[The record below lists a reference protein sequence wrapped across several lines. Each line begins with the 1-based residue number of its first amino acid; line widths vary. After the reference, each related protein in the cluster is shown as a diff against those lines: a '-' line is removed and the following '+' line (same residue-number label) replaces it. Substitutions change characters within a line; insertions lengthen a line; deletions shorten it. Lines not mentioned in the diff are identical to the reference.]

1 MRLRLTAPAKINWTL
16 EVLGRRPDGFHAVKT
31 ILQTID
37 LSDSL
42 ELELESA
49 PELTLAATGEGLP
62 PPQENLTMR
71 AARLLQER
79 AGCNSGARMRLTKTI
94 PVAAGL
100 GGGSSD
106 AAAALRGLDRLWSLV
121 LPCERLA
128 ELAAE
133 VGSDVPFFLRGGTA
147 LAEGRGERITPLPDA
162 PRTAILVVV
171 PPLSIPHKTQRMY
184 SLLGTEDYSDGSA
197 SDRFADALRQGRPL
211 RESDLYDVFASL
223 AFRAFPELQ
232 TCRQALIQA
241 GAEAVHLAGS
251 GPALFVL
258 LRDEEQR
265 ERLAKAAASVGAQA
279 FAATTIPSA
288 QALAL
293 AVEQIPD

>member
-1 MRLRLTAPAKINWTL
+1 MRLRLMAPAKVNWTL
-16 EVLGRRPDGFHAVKT
+16 EVLGRRPDGFHEVKT

-37 LSDSL
+37 LCDSL
-42 ELELESA
+42 ELESA
-49 PELTLAATGEGLP
+49 SELTLEATGEGLP
-62 PPQENLTMR
+62 PPQENLAMR

-79 AGCNSGARMRLTKTI
+79 TGYNSGARMCLTKAI

-106 AAAALRGLDRLWSLV
+106 AAAALRGLDRLWGLA
-121 LPCERLA
+121 LPHERLV

-133 VGSDVPFFLRGGTA
+133 VGSDVPFFLHGGTA

-171 PPLSIPHKTQRMY
+171 PPLSIPQKTQRMY
-184 SLLGTEDYSDGSA
+184 SLLGPREYSDGAA

-211 RESDLYDVFASL
+211 EEGDLYDVFDSP

-232 TCRQALIQA
+232 ACRQALIQA
-241 GAEAVHLAGS
+241 GASAVHLAGS

-258 LRDEEQR
+258 LRNEEQR
-265 ERLAKAAASVGAQA
+265 ERLARAAASAGAQA
-279 FAATTIPSA
+279 FAATTIVSS
-288 QALAL
+288 QALA
-293 AVEQIPD
+293 AEQLTD

>member
-37 LSDSL
+37 LFDS
-42 ELELESA
+42 LELESA

-79 AGCNSGARMRLTKTI
+79 AGYNGGARMRLTKTI

-121 LPCERLA
+121 LPHERLA

-162 PRTAILVVV
+162 PRTAILMVV

-184 SLLGTEDYSDGSA
+184 SLLGPEDYNDGSA
-197 SDRFADALRQGRPL
+197 SDRFADALRQGQPL
-211 RESDLYDVFASL
+211 RESDLYDVFDSL

-265 ERLAKAAASVGAQA
+265 GRLARAAASVGAQA
-279 FAATTIPSA
+279 FAATTIPSS
-288 QALAL
+288 LAL

>member
-16 EVLGRRPDGFHAVKT
+16 EVLGRRPDGFHEVKT

-37 LSDSL
+37 LCDS
-42 ELELESA
+42 LELESA
-49 PELTLAATGEGLP
+49 PELTLTATGEGLP

-71 AARLLQER
+71 AARLLRER
-79 AGCNSGARMRLTKTI
+79 AGYSSGVRMRLTKTI

-106 AAAALRGLDRLWSLV
+106 AAAALRGLDRLWGLV
-121 LPCERLA
+121 LPHERLV

-133 VGSDVPFFLRGGTA
+133 VGSDVPFFLHGGTA
-147 LAEGRGERITPLPDA
+147 LAEGRGERITPLPKA

-184 SLLGTEDYSDGSA
+184 SLLGREHHSDGAA

-211 RESDLYDVFASL
+211 EESELYDVFSAL

-241 GAEAVHLAGS
+241 GASAVHLAGS

-265 ERLAKAAASVGAQA
+265 ERLARAAASAGAKA
-279 FAATTIPSA
+279 YAAITILSP
-288 QALAL
+288 QALATEPL
-293 AVEQIPD
+293 PD

>member
-1 MRLRLTAPAKINWTL
+1 MRLRLMAPAKINWTL
-16 EVLGRRPDGFHAVKT
+16 EVLGRRPDGFHEVKT

-37 LSDSL
+37 LCDSL
-42 ELELESA
+42 ELEPA
-49 PELTLAATGEGLP
+49 AELTLTATGEGLP

-79 AGCNSGARMRLTKTI
+79 TSYSGGARMRLTKAI

-106 AAAALRGLDRLWSLV
+106 AAAALRGLDRLWGLA
-121 LPCERLA
+121 LPHERLV

-133 VGSDVPFFLRGGTA
+133 VGSDVPFFLYGGTA

-171 PPLSIPHKTQRMY
+171 PPLSMPHKTQRMY
-184 SLLGTEDYSDGSA
+184 SLLGPEHYGDGAA
-197 SDRFADALRQGRPL
+197 SDRFADALRQRRL
-211 RESDLYDVFASL
+211 FEESDLYDVFDSL
-223 AFRAFPELQ
+223 AFRAFPELHA
-232 TCRQALIQA
+232 CRQALMQA
-241 GAEAVHLAGS
+241 GASAVHLAGS

-265 ERLAKAAASVGAQA
+265 ERLTRAAASAGARA
-279 FAATTIPSA
+279 FAATTIVSS
-288 QALAL
+288 QVLAT
-293 AVEQIPD
+293 EEIPD

>member
-16 EVLGRRPDGFHAVKT
+16 EVLGRRPDGFHEVKT

-37 LSDSL
+37 LCDSL
-42 ELELESA
+42 ELEPA
-49 PELTLAATGEGLP
+49 PELTLEATGEGLP
-62 PPQENLTMR
+62 PPDENLTLR

-79 AGCNSGARMRLTKTI
+79 AGYSGGARMRLTKST

-106 AAAALRGLDRLWSLV
+106 AAAALRGLDRLWGLA
-121 LPCERLA
+121 LPHERLV

-162 PRTAILVVV
+162 PRTAILMVV

-184 SLLGTEDYSDGSA
+184 SLLSPEHYGDGTA

-211 RESDLYDVFASL
+211 EEGNLYDFFDSP
-223 AFRAFPELQ
+223 AFRAFSELH

-241 GAEAVHLAGS
+241 GASAVHLAGS

-258 LRDEEQR
+258 LRNGEQR
-265 ERLAKAAASVGAQA
+265 DRLARAAASAGAKA
-279 FAATTIPSA
+279 FAATTIVSS
-288 QALAL
+288 QALTT
-293 AVEQIPD
+293 EESPD

>member
-1 MRLRLTAPAKINWTL
+1 MRLRLMAPAKINWTL
-16 EVLGRRPDGFHAVKT
+16 EVLDRRPDGFHNVKT

-42 ELELESA
+42 ELETA
-49 PELTLAATGEGLP
+49 AELTLEATGEGLP
-62 PPQENLTMR
+62 PPEEDLTMR

-79 AGCNSGARMRLTKTI
+79 TGYSGGARMRLTKTI

-106 AAAALRGLDRLWSLV
+106 AATALRGLHRLWGLA
-121 LPCERLA
+121 LPHERLV

-133 VGSDVPFFLRGGTA
+133 VGLDVPFFLRGGTA
-147 LAEGRGERITPLPDA
+147 LAEARGERITPLPDA
-162 PRTAILVVV
+162 PGAAVLVVV
-171 PPLSIPHKTQRMY
+171 PPLSIAEKTQRMY
-184 SLLGTEDYSDGSA
+184 SLLGPKDYGDGAA

-211 RESDLYDVFASL
+211 KEGDMYDVFGCL
-223 AFRAFPELQ
+223 AFQAFPELQ

-241 GAEAVHLAGS
+241 GASAVHLAGS

-265 ERLAKAAASVGAQA
+265 ERLARAAASAGAKD
-279 FAATTIPSA
+279 FAATTILSS
-288 QALAL
+288 QALAAEEL
-293 AVEQIPD
+293 TD

>member
-1 MRLRLTAPAKINWTL
+1 MAPAKINWTL
-16 EVLGRRPDGFHAVKT
+16 EVLGRRPDGFHEVKT

-37 LSDSL
+37 LCDS
-42 ELELESA
+42 LELESA

-62 PPQENLTMR
+62 PPQDNLAMR
-71 AARLLQER
+71 AARLLKEST
-79 AGCNSGARMRLTKTI
+79 GYSGGARMRLTKVM

-106 AAAALRGLDRLWSLV
+106 AAAALRGLDRLWGLA
-121 LPCERLA
+121 LPHERLV
-128 ELAAE
+128 ELAAD

-162 PRTAILVVV
+162 SGTAILVVV
-171 PPLSIPHKTQRMY
+171 PPLAMPHKTQRMY
-184 SLLGTEDYSDGSA
+184 SLLGSRDYSDGAA
-197 SDRFADALRQGRPL
+197 SDRFADALRQGRPF
-211 RESDLYDVFASL
+211 EEGDLHNAFDFG

-232 TCRQALIQA
+232 ACRQALIQA

-265 ERLAKAAASVGAQA
+265 ERLARAAASAGAKA
-279 FAATTIPSA
+279 FAATTIPSS
-288 QALAL
+288 QALAT
-293 AVEQIPD
+293 EQLPD

>member
-16 EVLGRRPDGFHAVKT
+16 EVLGRRPDGFHEVKT

-37 LSDSL
+37 LCDS
-42 ELELESA
+42 LELESA
-49 PELTLAATGEGLP
+49 PELTLKATGEGLS
-62 PPQENLTMR
+62 PPQDNLTLR
-71 AARLLQER
+71 AAHLLQER
-79 AGCNSGARMRLTKTI
+79 TRHSGGVRMRLTKSI

-106 AAAALRGLDRLWSLV
+106 AAAALRGLDRLWGLA
-121 LPCERLA
+121 LPHERLV

-133 VGSDVPFFLRGGTA
+133 VGSDVPFFLHGGTA

-162 PRTAILVVV
+162 PRTAILVVM

-184 SLLGTEDYSDGSA
+184 SLLGPEHYGDGAA
-197 SDRFADALRQGRPL
+197 SDRFADALRQGQPL
-211 RESDLYDVFASL
+211 EEGDLYDVFDSP

-232 TCRQALIQA
+232 TFRQALIQA
-241 GAEAVHLAGS
+241 GASAVHLAGS
-251 GPALFVL
+251 GPSLFVL

-265 ERLAKAAASVGAQA
+265 ERLARAAASAGASA
-279 FAATTIPSA
+279 FAATTILSS
-288 QALAL
+288 QALA
-293 AVEQIPD
+293 AEEIPD

>member
-16 EVLGRRPDGFHAVKT
+16 EVLGPRPDGFHEVKT

-37 LSDSL
+37 LCDSL
-42 ELELESA
+42 ELEPA
-49 PELTLAATGEGLP
+49 PELTLEATGEGLP
-62 PPQENLTMR
+62 PPQDNLTMK
-71 AARLLQER
+71 AARLLRER
-79 AGCNSGARMRLTKTI
+79 VGYSGGARMRLTKAI

-106 AAAALRGLDRLWSLV
+106 AAAALRGLDRLWGLA
-121 LPCERLA
+121 LPHERLV

-133 VGSDVPFFLRGGTA
+133 MGSDVPFFLHGGTA
-147 LAEGRGERITPLPDA
+147 LAEGRGERITPLPNA

-171 PPLSIPHKTQRMY
+171 PPLSISHKTQRMY
-184 SLLGTEDYSDGSA
+184 SLLDREHHSDGAA
-197 SDRFADALRQGRPL
+197 SNRFADALKQGQPL
-211 RESDLYDVFASL
+211 REGDQYDVFDSL
-223 AFRAFPELQ
+223 AFRAFPELE

-241 GAEAVHLAGS
+241 GASAVHLAGS

-265 ERLAKAAASVGAQA
+265 ERLARAAASAGAKA
-279 FAATTIPSA
+279 FAAMTIVSS
-288 QALAL
+288 QALA
-293 AVEQIPD
+293 AEQLPD

>member
-1 MRLRLTAPAKINWTL
+1 VRLRLMAPAKINWTL
-16 EVLGRRPDGFHAVKT
+16 EVLGQRPDGFHNVKT
-31 ILQTID
+31 VLQTID
-37 LSDSL
+37 LFDSL
-42 ELELESA
+42 ELETA
-49 PELTLAATGEGLP
+49 AELTLEATGEGLP

-79 AGCNSGARMRLTKTI
+79 TGYSGGARMRLTKII

-106 AAAALRGLDRLWSLV
+106 AAAALRGRDRLWGLT
-121 LPCERLA
+121 LPHERLA

-147 LAEGRGERITPLPDA
+147 LAEARGERITPLPDA

-171 PPLSIPHKTQRMY
+171 PPLAIPEKTRRMY
-184 SLLGTEDYSDGSA
+184 SLLNLKDYSDGAA

-211 RESDLYDVFASL
+211 RESDLYDVFGSL
-223 AFRAFPELQ
+223 AFQAFPELQ

-241 GAEAVHLAGS
+241 GASAVHLAGS

-258 LRDEEQR
+258 PKDDAQRDR
-265 ERLAKAAASVGAQA
+265 RAWAAAKAGAKA
-279 FAATTIPSA
+279 FAATTIVSS
-288 QALAL
+288 QALAE
-293 AVEQIPD
+293 EQLSD

>member
-16 EVLGRRPDGFHAVKT
+16 EVLDRRPDGFHAVKT

-37 LSDSL
+37 LCDSL
-42 ELELESA
+42 ELEPA
-49 PELTLAATGEGLP
+49 PELTLEATGEGLP
-62 PPQENLTMR
+62 PPDENLTMR
-71 AARLLQER
+71 AARLLRER
-79 AGCNSGARMRLTKTI
+79 TSYSGGVRMRLTKSI

-106 AAAALRGLDRLWSLV
+106 AAAALRGLDRLWGLA
-121 LPCERLA
+121 LPHERLV

-133 VGSDVPFFLRGGTA
+133 VGSDVPFFLHGGTA

-162 PRTAILVVV
+162 PRTAILVVM

-184 SLLGTEDYSDGSA
+184 SLLGPEHYGDGAA
-197 SDRFADALRQGRPL
+197 SDRFADAFRQGRPL
-211 RESDLYDVFASL
+211 EDGDLYDVFDSP
-223 AFRAFPELQ
+223 AFQAFPELHA
-232 TCRQALIQA
+232 CRQALMQA
-241 GAEAVHLAGS
+241 GASAVHLAGS

-265 ERLAKAAASVGAQA
+265 ERLARTAASAGARA
-279 FAATTIPSA
+279 FAATTTVSS
-288 QALAL
+288 QALA
-293 AVEQIPD
+293 AEEIPD